1 MSGHLLRS
9 ADLCVYVRSGG
20 HDARQIV
27 DEQLSAVFNGAGFA
41 RSSSMLRVLDIGSEA
56 HLAHARELLANLRQA
71 LTQFGASTGDQAA
84 LETSIRQLDQLFM
97 LVIVGEF
104 NSGKSAFINA
114 LLGQPLLEEGV
125 TPTTGEIQALKFG
138 DTVTRG
144 TGPDGLRVVTAPV
157 ELLRDVDV
165 VDTPGTNAIL
175 REHERLTTDF
185 VPRSDLVVFIT
196 AADRPFTETERLFL
210 ATIRDWGK
218 KIVIVLNKVDIFS
231 KTSELEEVLT
241 FVKKAARELL
251 GLTPSVLPVSARLA
265 QRAKH
270 GEPSLWAPSRF
281 EALEQYLRDTLDAG
295 NRFRLKLANPLG
307 VGLAL
312 GTRYTTIAAERLTLM
327 EEDLQLLADIER
339 QLAVYREDLERGF
352 ELRMAAAEKE
362 LADMESRGHR
372 FFDDTLRIGR
382 VVDLLNRARMQKEFE
397 EKVVADAPIQVERRV
412 SEMID
417 WLVDQDFRQWQ
428 AVTSKLLAR
437 HRQHESRMLGA
448 PDVGSFHNDRSKL
461 IDLVGREAQRVV
473 DTYDKRR
480 EAELIADQARVAVA
494 AAAAAGGA
502 AVGLGTIVA
511 VAASTVAADVTG
523 LLLASLVLGVG
534 FLIIPARRK
543 RAKATLEEKVAALRV
558 RLAATLRSEFNRARE
573 QSGHRLGDAV
583 APYARF
589 VHAEERRW
597 SEARHSL
604 TRLRE
609 ETSALLT
616 ELKADEQH

>member
-1 MSGHLLRS
+1 
-9 ADLCVYVRSGG
+9 
-20 HDARQIV
+20 
-27 DEQLSAVFNGAGFA
+27 
-41 RSSSMLRVLDIGSEA
+41 MLRVLDAESEA
-56 HLAHARELLANLRQA
+56 HLAHARELLASLRHT
-71 LTQFGASTGDQAA
+71 LTQFGASGSDQAA
-84 LETSIRQLDQLFM
+84 LATSMRQLDELFI

-114 LLGQPLLEEGV
+114 LVGQALLEEGV
-125 TPTTGEIQALKFG
+125 TPTTDQIQVLKYG
-138 DTVTRG
+138 DSVTCG
-144 TGPDGLRVVTAPV
+144 IGPDGLRVVTAPV
-157 ELLRDVDV
+157 ELLKEINV

-185 VPRSDLVVFIT
+185 VPRSDLVLFIT

-218 KIVIVLNKVDIFS
+218 KIVIVLNKVDIFT
-231 KTSELEEVLT
+231 KVSELEEVLT
-241 FVKKAARELL
+241 FVRNAARELL
-251 GLTPSVLPVSARLA
+251 GLTPDVLPVSARLA
-265 QRAKH
+265 QHAKH

-281 EALEQYLRDTLDAG
+281 GALEQYLHDTLDARS
-295 NRFRLKLANPLG
+295 RFRLKLANPLG

-312 GTRYTTIAAERLTLM
+312 ATRYARIASERLTLM

-362 LADMESRGHR
+362 LADMEARGHR
-372 FFDDTLRIGR
+372 FFEDTLRIGR
-382 VVDLLNRARMQKEFE
+382 VVDLLNRARVQKEFE

-412 SEMID
+412 TEMID

-437 HRQHESRMLGA
+437 HRQHASRMLGA
-448 PDVGSFHNDRSKL
+448 PDVGDFHNDRSRL
-461 IDLVGREAQRVV
+461 MDSVGREAQRVV

-502 AVGLGTIVA
+502 AVGLGTVVT

-523 LLLASLVLGVG
+523 LLLASVVLGIG
-534 FLIIPARRK
+534 FLIIPARRR

-558 RLAATLRSEFNRARE
+558 RLTAALRSEFNRARE

-589 VHAEERRW
+589 VHSEERRW
-597 SEARHSL
+597 SEAQQTL

-609 ETSALLT
+609 QTAALLP
-616 ELKADEQH
+616 QP